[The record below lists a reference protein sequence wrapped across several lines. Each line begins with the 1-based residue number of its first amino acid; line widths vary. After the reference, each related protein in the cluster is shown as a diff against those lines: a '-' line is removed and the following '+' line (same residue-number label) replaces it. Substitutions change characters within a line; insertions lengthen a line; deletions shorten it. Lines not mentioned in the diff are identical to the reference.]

1 MIETERL
8 LIRKMDMNDYEALK
22 LILYDPV
29 TMQFWPKPFSP
40 EQVKNWIN
48 RNVENYKKYG
58 FGRWI
63 VELKNSREIIG
74 DCGFLILEIDGK
86 VENDLGYIIYSKYWG
101 KGYGTEAAKACLE
114 YGFKELGMKRIIANM
129 PYNHYASIRV
139 AEKLGMIK
147 EKEFINKRNRD
158 ILTYLFFREA

>member
-8 LIRKMDMNDYEALK
+8 LIRKMNMNDYEALK
-22 LILYDPV
+22 LILCDPV

-86 VENDLGYIIYSKYWG
+86 IENDLGYIIYSKY
-101 KGYGTEAAKACLE
+101 
-114 YGFKELGMKRIIANM
+114 
-129 PYNHYASIRV
+129 
-139 AEKLGMIK
+139 
-147 EKEFINKRNRD
+147 
-158 ILTYLFFREA
+158 